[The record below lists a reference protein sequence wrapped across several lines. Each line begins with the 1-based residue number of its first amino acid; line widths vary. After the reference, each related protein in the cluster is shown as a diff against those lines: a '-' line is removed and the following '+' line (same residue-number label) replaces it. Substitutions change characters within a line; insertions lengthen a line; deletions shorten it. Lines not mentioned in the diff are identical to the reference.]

1 MTTVRVLADK
11 DTGVAVVTLDRPGRL
26 NAIDLTMRDELR
38 QTWRE
43 LRFDDAVR
51 AVVLT
56 GAGDRAFC
64 TGLDRDAAVPQP
76 NSPYMAD
83 DPLLRVGPK
92 STTCGNR

>member
-43 LRFDDAVR
+43 LRVDDAVR

-56 GAGDRAFC
+56 GARVPAFC
-64 TGLDRDAAVPQP
+64 TGLAPDGAGPP
-76 NSPYMAD
+76 PHTPPMASTP
-83 DPLLRVGPK
+83 PLWGGPPP
-92 STTCGNR
+92 TPLG